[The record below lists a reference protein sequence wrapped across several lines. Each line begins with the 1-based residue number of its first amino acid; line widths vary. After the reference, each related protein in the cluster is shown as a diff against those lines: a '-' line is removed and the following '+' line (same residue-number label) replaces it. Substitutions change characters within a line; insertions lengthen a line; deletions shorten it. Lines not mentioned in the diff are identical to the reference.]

1 MPLVTVTAAEGER
14 LQIRL
19 QKRVEKASIVQTHG
33 FDEQG
38 NPTLVSAFGAKVTT
52 WPDQGVDTIASE
64 SRSYTVDADNRIVVE
79 PAA

>member
-1 MPLVTVTAAEGER
+1 MPTVTVTASEGER
-14 LQIRL
+14 LNIRVQAKL
-19 QKRVEKASIVQTHG
+19 EKASIIQTHG

-38 NPTLVSAFGAKVTT
+38 NPALTTSYGPKVTT
-52 WPDQGVDTIASE
+52 WPDQRIDTIASE